1 MLREARKYIEE
12 TCEKFSTSNGS
23 FCYVK
28 RFTGNW
34 KIYFFLGGNEIHITM
49 DSKYTDYFL
58 DKSKNRELNREICII
73 FAREFNEIIKFIK
86 HTKTKPKRM
95 NLKEIAT
102 LENVIKSFDEHTGF
116 LIKELKNKYK
126 LIELEKD
133 F

>member
-12 TCEKFSTSNGS
+12 TCEKFPMTGGS
-23 FCYVK
+23 FCYEK

-34 KIYFFLGGNEIHITM
+34 KIMFILSANEFHIIM
-49 DSKYTDYFL
+49 DNKYTDSLF
-58 DKSKNRELNREICII
+58 DNTTSREFKREFCII
-73 FAREFNEIIKFIK
+73 FAREYNEIVKFLK

-102 LENVIKSFDEHTGF
+102 LESVIKSFDEHTGF
-116 LIKELKNKYK
+116 LLKELKNKYK